1 MKRISLV
8 AVILLLAGCSASETT
23 ITTLSQAS
31 KALETAGF
39 DCPNPSQGTVDNIA
53 WIECE
58 TEGIDGAISLGF
70 SPTKE
75 LFQSSMAEPCASS
88 VEDPSVVEKLL
99 VGETW
104 ILVLS
109 GEQAVFQNLDEA
121 KSALGGQ
128 VFTLSEYCAT
138 IS

>member
-1 MKRISLV
+1 
-8 AVILLLAGCSASETT
+8 
-23 ITTLSQAS
+23 
-31 KALETAGF
+31 
-39 DCPNPSQGTVDNIA
+39 
-53 WIECE
+53 
-58 TEGIDGAISLGF
+58 
-70 SPTKE
+70 
-75 LFQSSMAEPCASS
+75 MAEPCASS
-88 VEDPSVVEKLL
+88 GEESSVVEKLL

-121 KSALGGQ
+121 KSALGGN

>member
-8 AVILLLAGCSASETT
+8 AVILLLAGCSASDAT
-23 ITTLSQAS
+23 ITTLSQAN

-39 DCPNPSQGTVDNIA
+39 DCPNPSQGAMDNIA

-58 TEGIDGAISLGF
+58 TEGIDGSVNLGF

-75 LFQSSMAEPCASS
+75 LFLSSMAEPCATSG
-88 VEDPSVVEKLL
+88 EDPTAVEKLL
-99 VGETW
+99 IGETW
-104 ILVLS
+104 ILVLT
-109 GEQAVFQNLDEA
+109 GEQAVFQDIEDA